1 MQWTRALSIPIL
13 IGVLTLGVLVGAFVS
28 GAVVMGQ
35 DSSATAQQ
43 NLRLLDDLVAKD
55 AIREQIYNYS
65 RGLDRMDKEL
75 ARQVWHPDGTTNF
88 VGIFEG
94 TGPGF
99 IDWVWEVHEAYV
111 THSHQMTNHPHRG
124 RRGHSGQRN
133 VHDGQPS
140 ALNQRRN
147 SANTSVVRG
156 RYADRWSKRDGRWA
170 IDHRLYTLDFTTE
183 IASGGP
189 NQSVPSRRD
198 RTDPSY
204 QVYPH

>member
-111 THSHQMTNHPHRG
+111 THSHQMTNILIE
-124 RRGHSGQRN
+124 
-133 VHDGQPS
+133 VDGDTAVSETYMTASLRAQPTE
-140 ALNQRRN
+140 N